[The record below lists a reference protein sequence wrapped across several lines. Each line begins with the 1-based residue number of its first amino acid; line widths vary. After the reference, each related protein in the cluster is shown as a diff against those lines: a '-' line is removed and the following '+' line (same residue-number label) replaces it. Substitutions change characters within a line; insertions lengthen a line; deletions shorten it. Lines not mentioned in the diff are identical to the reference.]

1 MIFILSVRDCTVS
14 NIGGRNREQYGLSRK
29 LAFAGSRADVDP
41 NRRFVF
47 RKKPLERSPVLDGLL
62 FREIKPSLDVFRG
75 TS

>member
-14 NIGGRNREQYGLSRK
+14 NIGRNREEYGLSRK
-29 LAFAGSRADVDP
+29 LAFAGSNASVDP